1 MNYFEII
8 QITLLLGLSFVKAEN
23 VRHLNL
29 NVLDCNSTF
38 TPTFSPT
45 LKPKNENDF
54 SIGVMIMFI
63 SIGFFVVWFIA
74 YSCVIFNTSK
84 NDDGE
89 NDNIV

>member
-1 MNYFEII
+1 MNYFEIM
-8 QITLLLGLSFVKAEN
+8 QITLLLGLSFLKAEN
-23 VRHLNL
+23 LRHLNL
-29 NVLDCNSTF
+29 LDCNSTF

-54 SIGVMIMFI
+54 SIGVMIIFV

-74 YSCVIFNTSK
+74 YSWVIFNTPK
-84 NDDGE
+84 